1 MTEVVSIKFKNR
13 GKPYSFDPSGLRI
26 RVGDSVIVDTANG
39 MEIAVCSREN
49 HMVEDTAVVQP
60 LRRVLRIATQMD
72 LRTEELNRQREKT
85 AAELCRTKIQEHELD
100 MKLVDVECNFEGNK
114 TTFFFTSDGRVDF
127 RALVKDL
134 ASVLHNRIE
143 LRQIGVRDEAK
154 MLGGLGI
161 CGRPYCCSQFLDDF
175 HPVSTKMAKIQ
186 SLSLNPAKISGSCG
200 RLMCCLRYEQE
211 AYEDLIK
218 KVPKQGAF
226 VETIDGYGT
235 AAQVNLLRQTV
246 KVKLDQDK
254 DDTLHLYKSNELAA
268 VPGGRPR
275 DGEEPPHVLQYVPEE
290 PEPPEEP
297 ENEWSL
303 PVVPE
308 PQPEPRSETP
318 PEENKNSRRR
328 RSGRG
333 KEKGE
338 QSAQVREKKPG
349 AEPASAESGEKKPQ
363 EGRRNGRRRSH
374 VKVKT
379 EPKSGDLPQK
389 EKKPRKEQSAGE
401 TARPAGEQPKEKT
414 GKKEEQR
421 RGGNRRRRPR
431 SKDRPEG

>member
-1 MTEVVSIKFKNR
+1 MIEVVSIRFKNR
-13 GKPYSFDPSGLRI
+13 GKSYSFAPNGLEI
-26 RVGDSVIVDTANG
+26 ATGDKVIVETAKG
-39 MEIAVCSREN
+39 LELADRSRGN
-49 HMVEDTAVVQP
+49 HWVEDTAVVQP
-60 LRRVLRIATQMD
+60 LRPVARVATADD
-72 LRTEELNRQREKT
+72 LRVAELNKKREKE
-85 AAELCRTKIQEHELD
+85 AFQICQQKIAEHGLE

-114 TTFFFTSDGRVDF
+114 TMFFFTADGRVDF
-127 RALVKDL
+127 RELVKDL
-134 ASVLHNRIE
+134 AGIFRNRIE

-154 MLGGLGI
+154 MIGGIGI
-161 CGRPYCCSQFLDDF
+161 CGRPYCCSQFLEDF
-175 HPVSTKMAKIQ
+175 QPVSTKMAKIQ

-318 PEENKNSRRR
+318 PEENKKSRRR

-374 VKVKT
+374 VKVKA